1 MDKASW
7 IERREYWTGQVQRWR
22 ESGLTQREYCKREG
36 ISIERFG
43 AWKRRLDHENQS
55 EARGLVAVPPN
66 TVSSALFAAR
76 PALGLVVDERY
87 RVEIPD
93 AFSPSTLEAVLQV
106 LSRL

>member
-7 IERREYWTGQVQRWR
+7 IERRKYWTAQVQRWK
-22 ESGLTQREYCKREG
+22 ESGLTQREYCKKEDL
-36 ISIERFG
+36 SIERFG
-43 AWKRRLDHENQS
+43 AWKRRLDHENQGDS
-55 EARGLVAVPPN
+55 GCLVAVPSKI
-66 TVSSALFAAR
+66 VSSALFTR

>member
-7 IERREYWTGQVQRWR
+7 IERRKYWTDQVQRWK
-22 ESGLTQREYCKREG
+22 ESGLTQREYCKKEDL
-36 ISIERFG
+36 SIERFG
-43 AWKRRLDHENQS
+43 AWKRRLDHENQV
-55 EARGLVAVPPN
+55 ETGGLVAVPSKI
-66 TVSSALFAAR
+66 VSSALFTR

>member
-1 MDKASW
+1 MEKRAR
-7 IERREYWTGQVQRWR
+7 IERREYWTGQVQQWK
-22 ESGLTQREYCKREG
+22 ESGLTQRQYCKNENL
-36 ISIERFG
+36 SIERLG

-55 EARGLVAVPPN
+55 ESGGLVAIPPKI
-66 TVSSALFAAR
+66 VSSALFTAR

-106 LSRL
+106 LSRV

>member
-1 MDKASW
+1 MGKTER
-7 IERREYWTGQVQRWR
+7 IERREYWTGQVRRWR

-36 ISIERFG
+36 LSIERFG
-43 AWKRRLDHENQS
+43 SWKRRLGSDNQS
-55 EARGLVAVPPN
+55 ESRGLVAVPPRI
-66 TVSSALFAAR
+66 VSSALFTTR

-93 AFSPSTLEAVLQV
+93 AFSPSTLEAVLQI

>member
-1 MDKASW
+1 MEKAAC
-7 IERREYWTGQVQRWR
+7 IERRKYWTAQVQRWK
-22 ESGLTQREYCKREG
+22 ESGLTQREYCKKEDL
-36 ISIERFG
+36 SIERFG

-55 EARGLVAVPPN
+55 DSGCLVAVPPKI
-66 TVSSALFAAR
+66 VSSALFTAR

-93 AFSPSTLEAVLQV
+93 AFSPFTLEAVLQV